1 MLFTNI
7 ITMKNKIFAILF
19 ISACIISTS
28 CKKTDLNKD
37 NTPVK
42 PPVEEISEQGLI
54 TFEPSFPNQDEPV
67 TITFDATKGNMGLKD
82 AVTDVYVHTGV
93 ITDKS
98 TSPSDWKYVKFGDFN
113 KPSEVIK
120 MTSIGN
126 NKYKITLS
134 PKQFY
139 GVPSGENVD
148 KLAMV
153 FRNADGS
160 KSGRNTDNSDI
171 YLPVYEKNKL
181 NIRFLNPEL
190 TPFFEPKPS
199 VNVKM
204 VGEELTIVGVAS
216 LPSNLSISLNGLL
229 VASQE
234 NATKLSAKV
243 KITTTGNQSIKLT
256 ARTDTETKSE
266 TFIFIVNNT
275 VEVASLPSGA
285 KDGVTFINGGKSA
298 IFNLYAPGKKNV
310 YLLGDFNEWITLPN
324 YFLKKTPDG
333 NNWWIQIDNL
343 DPNSEYAYQFFVDG
357 DLKIAD
363 PYCQKV
369 LDPQADAGIPLV
381 TYPNLKKYPTGKTTG
396 IVSSMEYE
404 LNKYA
409 WKINNFNRP
418 AKNNLVIY
426 ELHLRD
432 FISKNNYNTL
442 RDTLNY
448 IKNLGINAIE
458 LMPINEFEGNNSW
471 GYNPS
476 FYFAPDKYYGTKDAL
491 KALIDECHSKGIAVI
506 MDMVLN
512 HSFGQSPMVQLYFDK
527 ASGKPSV
534 DNPWF
539 NQEAR
544 HPYNVGYDFNHESD
558 ATKYF
563 VKNVLKFWIQE
574 YKIDGYRFDLSKGF
588 TQNNTGTS
596 ETGVGAWGAY
606 DASRIAIWNIYNDFI
621 KAQDPNNFYVILEH
635 FAADQEEKELAS
647 KGMMLWNNVNHNFAE
662 ATMGYVNTS
671 DLSRSI
677 FSSHN
682 FTQTDG
688 LVTYMESHDEER
700 LMFKNQKYGN
710 VNATYSTKDLA
721 TALKR
726 QETAAAFLMCAPG
739 PKMIWQFGELGY
751 DISIDQNGRT
761 GEKPVL
767 WNYNNDPLRKNL
779 YKRYAQ
785 LIKLKTNN
793 TVFNTNNVIYDLT
806 GAIKYMIL
814 KSAENEV
821 VVLGNFDVVNKDASV
836 NFPSN
841 GVWKDYITGETI
853 SVTGIFSKSLAPGEY
868 HIYGLKN
875 LK

>member
-1 MLFTNI
+1 
-7 ITMKNKIFAILF
+7 MKNKIFAILF

-37 NTPVK
+37 NAPVK

-82 AVTDVYVHTGV
+82 AGTDVYVHTGV

-139 GVPSGENVD
+139 GVPSSENVD

-181 NIRFLNPEL
+181 SIRFLNPES

-199 VNVKM
+199 VNVKR

-216 LPSNLSISLNGLL
+216 LPSNLSISLNGVL

-606 DASRIAIWNIYNDFI
+606 DGSRIAIWNIYNDFI

-751 DISIDQNGRT
+751 DISINQNGRT

-836 NFPSN
+836 NFPIN